1 MLLDK
6 ILNNVEFLIEANG
19 FTDPNDEVFN
29 NPINN
34 QIPQNGSNRKNCTRE
49 YAGISRKSCAN

>member
-6 ILNNVEFLIEANG
+6 ILNNGDFVIEAKS

-29 NPINN
+29 NPINK
-34 QIPQNGSNRKNCTRE
+34 QIPQNGGNRKNCTRE
-49 YAGISRKSCAN
+49 HARIS